1 MARKPSLPWRTQPVS
16 IDDPPAAD
24 APLEYAGKDTETP
37 GMVMEPTKLAPGVGS
52 HEEDESEPELAEPID
67 DEGDPDGEADEDGD
81 EDDDELPDFLQR
93 AKDAYAF
100 STSYMDSNLRKPLD
114 DSLRAFNNQ
123 HPADSKYN
131 SETFKRRSNLYRP
144 KTRSVIRKNEAALA
158 AALFS
163 NFDLLNCEAVD
174 PSAKPE
180 VISAAVMKELLQE
193 RLTVDI
199 PWFKVSIGGFQ
210 DAQVQGVVAAHIYW
224 KHRTRK
230 DRAQGHVPIED
241 KPCVDLIPREN
252 IRFDPSADWTDPI
265 HTSPYLIHLIPMY
278 VCDVKERMESPDP
291 KGQRWKELSD
301 AVLFSA
307 RTSDDDSSRAARLK
321 TPQDPAQQDRTIS
334 DYDVVWVHRHIH
346 RWDGEDWEFYTL
358 KSEYMLTDPAPLSDS
373 VWHGMRPYELG
384 CAVLETHTTSP
395 SSVPTLTREVQDGIN
410 DVSNQRSDN
419 VKFVL
424 NKGYLVKRGKNVDTG
439 SLVRNVPGRVTMVDD
454 VEKDVKEQTWTD
466 VTQSAYLEQD
476 RLNADFDELAGNFS
490 PTQVAQQRTAR
501 ESFRTMNAVQSPAL
515 MVTEYSIKTY
525 TESFLLP
532 VLRQVVLL
540 EQFYESNARMIAIA
554 GQKAQVAQKYGQ
566 SDETDQLIEERMT
579 VTLNLGMG
587 ATNPDTKLQR
597 FQGAIGTYAKI
608 AQKPPPALDLKETL
622 KELLALAGYR
632 DGQRFSSDQDPDKVA
647 MQKQIVGLTQKIKE
661 LMLEKKNKEGANVTR
676 LQIARE
682 SNLTKVVLAAK
693 EDAHQNKHLLI
704 GHLMDLEKSVHSHDQ
719 AQQMQNQKGDQA
731 MIQQQ
736 AAAAQAPAEAA

>member
-1 MARKPSLPWRTQPVS
+1 MARKPSLPYRTQPVS
-16 IDDPPAAD
+16 IDDPPPAE
-24 APLEYAGKDTETP
+24 APLDYAGKDTETP
-37 GMVMEPTKLAPGVGS
+37 GMVMKPTKLAPGVGS
-52 HEEDESEPELAEPID
+52 HEADEEDLEPEL
-67 DEGDPDGEADEDGD
+67 PDALEEEGEADTAGDEEGD
-81 EDDDELPDFLQR
+81 EDGGELPDFLQR

-158 AALFS
+158 GALFS
-163 NFDLLNCEAVD
+163 NFDLLNTEPVD
-174 PSAKPE
+174 PSSKQE
-180 VISAAVMKELLQE
+180 TVSAAVMKELLQE

-199 PWFKVSIGGFQ
+199 PWFKVAIGGFQ
-210 DAQVQGVVAAHIYW
+210 DAQVQGVVGAHIYW
-224 KHRTRK
+224 KHRTRN
-230 DRAQGHVPIED
+230 DRTQGHVPIED

-265 HTSPYLIHLIPMY
+265 HTSPYVIHLIPMY
-278 VCDVKERMESPDP
+278 VCDVKERMDSPDP
-291 KGQRWKELSD
+291 KGQRWHELSD
-301 AVLFSA
+301 AILFSA
-307 RTSDDDSSRAARLK
+307 KTGDDDSSRAARLK
-321 TPQDPAQQDRTIS
+321 MPQDPAQQDRTIS

-346 RWDGEDWEFYTL
+346 RWAGEDWEFYTL
-358 KSEYMLTDPAPLSDS
+358 KSEYMLTDPAPLSDN

-395 SSVPTLTREVQDGIN
+395 SSIPTLTREVQDGIN

-424 NKGYLVKRGKNVDTG
+424 NKGYLVKRGKNVDTA

-454 VEKDVKEQTWTD
+454 TEKDVKEQTWTD

-515 MVTEYSIKTY
+515 MITEYSIKTY
-525 TESFLLP
+525 TETFLLP

-540 EQFYESNARMIAIA
+540 EQYYESDAKMIGIA
-554 GQKAQVAQKYGQ
+554 GEKAKVAQRFGQ
-566 SDETDQLIEERMT
+566 DDATDALLEERMT

-597 FQGAIGTYAKI
+597 FMNAIGAYQKI
-608 AQKPPPALDLKETL
+608 AIKPPPGIDMKEILKEF
-622 KELLALAGYR
+622 LALSGYR
-632 DGQRFSSDQDPDKVA
+632 DAQRFMGDQDPDKVA
-647 MQKQIVGLTQKIKE
+647 MQRQIAALGTKLKE
-661 LMLEKKNKEGANVTR
+661 LMIERKNKEGANQARIQV
-676 LQIARE
+676 ARE
-682 SNLTKVVLAAK
+682 GNITKLVLSAK
-693 EDAHQNKHLLI
+693 EDAHESRHLLI
-704 GHLMDLEKSVHSHDQ
+704 GHLMELEKAQHAQ
-719 AQQMQNQKGDQA
+719 AGQQRLQQQQGDQQQ
-731 MIQQQ
+731 IQAV
-736 AAAAQAPAEAA
+736 AAKAPA